1 MTEEFPYLPGKDLN
15 ESGLLSRF
23 LPPIPEDL
31 LLTWLDKQI
40 PSGSLVFDPFGT
52 SPNLALQIARAGYRV
67 VTCVNNP
74 IARFLISLEANP
86 PSKDELRAALAE
98 IARCRVGEERL
109 EIHLTNLYRTQCS
122 QCGNPVIAEAFIWE
136 RDASAPISKIYECKH
151 CGDSGEHPVVQSDI
165 DLSSNFPTTSM
176 HRMRLIERISTN
188 EEKVRKNLADALS
201 VYQPRALYALFTLIN
216 RLESLLVSSHIDNSK
231 DPKRDNSL
239 IALVLFALDY
249 GNNLWSH
256 PSGRPRPKQL
266 SSSPLFRENNLWIIL
281 EKAVNQLVRHVDPVE
296 VSAYPELPGGMNGVC
311 VFAGPLRNL
320 NEEIRSTSST
330 SLDDIRAVI
339 SALPR
344 HNQAYWT
351 LSALWAG
358 WIWGRDIL
366 GDFKSVLLRR
376 RYDWAWHCGA
386 LNNAFVSLE
395 EILKMQTPILGLIPE
410 AESGFIQS
418 SVIAASQANFSLKGI
433 SLRVDKQFAQV
444 HWDYAR
450 KSDLQLTA
458 PLIIE
463 GQMEELIVT
472 TGIEYLDQRSEPA
485 PYISLHTN
493 SLLNL
498 AKKEGISK
506 GQRTSSAEEYTRI
519 QRLIEN
525 SISYRHGFIRHGGS
539 ENSFENSIFWH
550 QDLNEPG
557 FLLTDRVEAKI
568 RQLIDD
574 IPGMNYHDLDNLICR
589 FFPGLMT
596 PDFGFID
603 NCINSYCNKDQ
614 PDLDNLEI
622 REHDKPEQRKLELAS
637 IYLALHDLGTKLEFK
652 TEGDNPLIWNTPD
665 GIAYVFY
672 VSATAEIGD
681 IIFKNLY
688 SPSKSVLVIP
698 GARSN
703 LLLYKFRKNFHLNQI
718 INQGWRFLKF
728 RHLRHLLDSPTLN
741 RQNLEFELDLD
752 PLTETPAQLRLL

>member
-1 MTEEFPYLPGKDLN
+1 MTEEYPYLPGKDLK

-31 LLTWLDKQI
+31 LSLWLANRI

-52 SPNLALQIARAGYRV
+52 SPILALQIARAGYRV

-98 IARCRVGEERL
+98 MARCRVGEERL

-216 RLESLLVSSHIDNSK
+216 RLESLQVSSHIDNSIE
-231 DPKRDNSL
+231 PKRENCL

-266 SSSPLFRENNLWIIL
+266 SSSPIFRENNLWFIL
-281 EKAVNQLVRHVDPVE
+281 EKAVNQLVRHDDPVE

-311 VFAGPLRNL
+311 VFEGPLRNL

-351 LSALWAG
+351 LSALWTG
-358 WIWGRDIL
+358 WIWGREIL

-418 SVIAASQANFSLKGI
+418 SVIAASQENYSLKGI

-444 HWDYAR
+444 HWEYAR
-450 KSDLQLTA
+450 KSGQQISA
-458 PLIIE
+458 PLIIKN
-463 GQMEELIVT
+463 QMEELIVT

-485 PYISLHTN
+485 AYISLHTN
-493 SLLNL
+493 SLINL
-498 AKKEGISK
+498 TKKEGISK

-539 ENSFENSIFWH
+539 EKSFENSIFWH

-557 FLLTDRVEAKI
+557 YLLTDRVEAKI

-574 IPGMNYHDLDNLICR
+574 NPGMNYHDLDNLICR

-603 NCINSYCNKDQ
+603 TCIKSYCNKDQ
-614 PDLDNLEI
+614 LDLDKLEI

-637 IYLALHDLGTKLEFK
+637 IYLALLDLGTKLEFK
-652 TEGDNPLIWNTPD
+652 TEGDHPLIWKTPD
-665 GIAYVFY
+665 GIVYVFY

-681 IIFKNLY
+681 IIFKNKY
-688 SPSKSVLVIP
+688 PPNKSVLVIP

-718 INQGWRFLKF
+718 IDQGWRFLKF